1 MACGRHRGLYGLI
14 ASHLVSVIAG
24 PTEQVAGDQLGFA
37 LPAAGVYAF
46 GAFLLWRFD
55 RRVWWIAGA
64 ILQALVI
71 AKYFLVAPQ
80 REPAFE
86 VWGIT
91 IRVLKLALLVATTYL
106 ASRSSPRAS
115 PAHTRTSRTLR
126 HP

>member
-1 MACGRHRGLYGLI
+1 
-14 ASHLVSVIAG
+14 
-24 PTEQVAGDQLGFA
+24 
-37 LPAAGVYAF
+37 
-46 GAFLLWRFD
+46 
-55 RRVWWIAGA
+55 VWWIAGA

-91 IRVLKLALLVATTYL
+91 IRVLQLALLVATTYL